1 MQASLKH
8 SKDISSKSTTKV
20 AVPPTT
26 TPPASPLQ
34 PRSAFERRQH
44 QLENNQIQHIKLGFY
59 ESRLTASDYTG
70 LCNAL
75 NVNKSLTTVEIG
87 LELPRPTL
95 FKILECV
102 ARLPCLQSL
111 ALVGLTNLPRRLF
124 ERLVSKP
131 GLLHLELRNTTVGG
145 TSSLLLPLVQWHQR
159 RLTLNVK
166 MGRGMTTNLK
176 SSSRFGDQNVSQL
189 VNSFAGSIQSLHLVA
204 SDFEDG
210 DFLRICEWTER
221 RPQPLDSLGFAYSNS
236 MSQQAIETLVARASC
251 RQLDLTSRA
260 SSLVRYAVHSL

>member
-8 SKDISSKSTTKV
+8 SKDISSKSIKV
-20 AVPPTT
+20 VGPAR
-26 TPPASPLQ
+26 TPPPAKTLQ
-34 PRSAFERRQH
+34 PRSAFQRRQH

-75 NVNKSLTTVEIG
+75 NVNKSLTAVEVG
-87 LELPRPTL
+87 WELPRPTV

-102 ARLPCLQSL
+102 TSLPCLQSL

-145 TSSLLLPLVQWHQR
+145 TSSLLLLPLQRHQR

-176 SSSRFGDQNVSQL
+176 SSSRLGDQNVSQL

-204 SDFEDG
+204 SDFEDE

-236 MSQQAIETLVARASC
+236 MSQQAIETLLARASC
-251 RQLDLTSRA
+251 RQLDLTSCA
-260 SSLVRYAVHSL
+260 SSLARCAVH